1 MLNQPKGVAANESYD
16 GADDYITHTYIM
28 PLLFDAESRRRL
40 ISEHRASPVGT
51 PSANNKALVEHSHDL
66 RTVLDKMRRHSMA
79 GKYVSVCLRMFA
91 EYKIGGVTGVMGE
104 PVEMFD
110 GIYSSEEACEH
121 AIFLMRINDLMRQ
134 YG

>member
-1 MLNQPKGVAANESYD
+1 
-16 GADDYITHTYIM
+16 
-28 PLLFDAESRRRL
+28 
-40 ISEHRASPVGT
+40 
-51 PSANNKALVEHSHDL
+51 
-66 RTVLDKMRRHSMA
+66 MA

-91 EYKIGGVTGVMGE
+91 EYKIGRVTGVRGE